1 MLLKMQKEGLEK
13 ANVKLSHPRHAKK
26 YNSIKQKRKKANKK
40 QIQKKSKIKQQ
51 KTPKRA
57 ITYNMLFCFVF
68 ALEKNAAVKKQLVLC
83 TFSFMFLLFVF
94 ALFFALFERLISCGA
109 FLLALFFNTFFER
122 WTRTGFH
129 KIHQDLS
136 TRNILWRVYYFIY
149 FLPSSMVHK
158 GRFCSQRGW
167 RSGIPMDSLHIQLHQ
182 APGVSRRRER
192 KSGSSLVKQKPVSP
206 LVKVNE
212 LREKNGLFGLYV
224 DLYREFYVTTQLLW
238 RLL

>member
-1 MLLKMQKEGLEK
+1 M
-13 ANVKLSHPRHAKK
+13 
-26 YNSIKQKRKKANKK
+26 
-40 QIQKKSKIKQQ
+40 
-51 KTPKRA
+51 
-57 ITYNMLFCFVF
+57 
-68 ALEKNAAVKKQLVLC
+68 KKQLVLC
-83 TFSFMFLLFVF
+83 TFSFIFLLFVF
-94 ALFFALFERLISCGA
+94 ALFFVFFERLISCGA
-109 FLLALFFNTFFER
+109 FLLVLFFNTFFER

-167 RSGIPMDSLHIQLHQ
+167 SRGIPMDSLHIQLHQ

-224 DLYREFYVTTQLLW
+224 DLYREFYYPVIVKIVVVP
-238 RLL
+238 RGNPH

>member
-26 YNSIKQKRKKANKK
+26 YNSIKQKRKNANKK

-83 TFSFMFLLFVF
+83 TFSFIFLLFVF

-136 TRNILWRVYYFIY
+136 TRNIL
-149 FLPSSMVHK
+149 
-158 GRFCSQRGW
+158 
-167 RSGIPMDSLHIQLHQ
+167 
-182 APGVSRRRER
+182 
-192 KSGSSLVKQKPVSP
+192 
-206 LVKVNE
+206 
-212 LREKNGLFGLYV
+212 
-224 DLYREFYVTTQLLW
+224 
-238 RLL
+238 

>member
-13 ANVKLSHPRHAKK
+13 TNVKLSHPRHAKK

-83 TFSFMFLLFVF
+83 TFSFIFLLFVF

-136 TRNILWRVYYFIY
+136 TRNILWRVYYFIIW
-149 FLPSSMVHK
+149 FTKVVFVPKEDGGGGFPWILSISNFTRPLESHDAESEKAAVPWWNK
-158 GRFCSQRGW
+158 NL
-167 RSGIPMDSLHIQLHQ
+167 SLHLW
-182 APGVSRRRER
+182 
-192 KSGSSLVKQKPVSP
+192 KSMSW
-206 LVKVNE
+206 
-212 LREKNGLFGLYV
+212 EKKMVCLGYM
-224 DLYREFYVTTQLLW
+224 
-238 RLL
+238 